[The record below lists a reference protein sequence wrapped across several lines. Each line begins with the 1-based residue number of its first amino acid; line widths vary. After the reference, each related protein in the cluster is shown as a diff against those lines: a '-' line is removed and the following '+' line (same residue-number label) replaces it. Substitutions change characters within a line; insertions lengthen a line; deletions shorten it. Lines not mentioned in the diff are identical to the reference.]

1 MTATRVHLAEVARR
15 NALKPYHGFL
25 AHEDS
30 NLAPIVAHFP
40 RWNLTEADGLWCAA
54 FVYHCCME
62 AGFVFPYSPEECES
76 CSLAGC
82 GGWEEFAMKD
92 CRIRYHRGDDFL
104 PQPGDIVLYDRV
116 FCDAEHDHIG
126 IVLEADESHLLCAEG
141 NCPLGNI
148 SGIISRARDEHIRAY
163 IRLPDG
169 YRYE

>member
-1 MTATRVHLAEVARR
+1 MTATRAYLAEVARR
-15 NALKPYHGFL
+15 NALKPFHGFL
-25 AHEDS
+25 PHEDS

-62 AGFVFPYSPEECES
+62 AGFHFPYSPEECES

-82 GGWEEFAMKD
+82 GGWEEFAMKHS
-92 CRIRYHRGDDFL
+92 RIRYHRGDDFL

-141 NCPLGNI
+141 NSPLGNI
-148 SGIISRARDEHIRAY
+148 SGIISRSRDEHIRGY
-163 IRLPDG
+163 IRIPDCFC
-169 YRYE
+169 Y